1 MLSPPHLLLQPVD
14 MSGSE
19 GEDGDDDGFL
29 SDPPVDTPL
38 DLAHVEID
46 VEKAENKHALEVD
59 SIVMELQ
66 VDEKES
72 HSQRTAEPLSTSSP
86 VSAELELDH
95 SPTAMGDF
103 TAEIMTMFV
112 NKSAEQASTLEV
124 LAREQPQAPSPEG
137 KKEDQTNKDES
148 QRGQC

>member
-1 MLSPPHLLLQPVD
+1 MLSHLLLQPVD
-14 MSGSE
+14 MSDSE
-19 GEDGDDDGFL
+19 GEEGDDDGFL

-46 VEKAENKHALEVD
+46 VGKAEDKDALEVNN
-59 SIVMELQ
+59 IVMELQ

-72 HSQRTAEPLSTSSP
+72 HSQRMAEPLSTSSP
-86 VSAELELDH
+86 VAAELELDH

-112 NKSAEQASTLEV
+112 NKNAEQASTLE
-124 LAREQPQAPSPEG
+124 AREQPQAPSPEEG
-137 KKEDQTNKDES
+137 KKGDQTHKDES